1 MTDLSPGLKLSQNY
15 FITLEKRFFNQLPK
29 IEVRSI
35 FKFAVRFSENDIILQ
50 RPLNF
55 GIFPNVIRFFLSP
68 GTLIISFKV
77 PLKAKLANL
86 GGGGAEAGG
95 FGGCYWGKK
104 KKEAKKD
111 SPHPSSCSIFFFDS
125 PMIFGLKSTFFEQQ
139 TFNFFQFF
147 PNCKHL

>member
-1 MTDLSPGLKLSQNY
+1 MKVLPRTGDKKTRSKFHPERINQKSSGLNRRLDFSAEQNYFLSSLKLKFIKILTDLSPGLKLSQNY

-77 PLKAKLANL
+77 PLKAKLANR
-86 GGGGAEAGG
+86 GG
-95 FGGCYWGKK
+95 
-104 KKEAKKD
+104 
-111 SPHPSSCSIFFFDS
+111 SSRGI
-125 PMIFGLKSTFFEQQ
+125 
-139 TFNFFQFF
+139 
-147 PNCKHL
+147 